1 MSNDNS
7 KKQLIEELVADLRD
21 ETRELTGVLSGLRDS
36 QWDTPTPAAG
46 WTVRDQVTHLAYFD
60 DAAALSL
67 RDAGAFRRRVTAEIA
82 EDGARFPDAI
92 AERNRHRSGAQC
104 LAWFSRSRDAL
115 LDAYLAADPAT
126 RLPWYGP
133 DMGIPS
139 SATARLMETWA
150 HGQDVRDAV
159 GAAPAASPRLRHI
172 ADLGVRT
179 RGFSFQLR
187 GLAVPDEPVLVDL
200 AGPGGEP
207 WTWGPA
213 DAASRVSGD
222 ALDFCLVVTQRR
234 NVADTKL
241 RVDGDAARRWIA
253 VAQAFAGQPTDT
265 RPAGLFT

>member
-1 MSNDNS
+1 MNDNS
-7 KKQLIEELVADLRD
+7 KKHLIEGLVADLRD
-21 ETRELTGVLSGLRDS
+21 ETRELTALLSGLRDS
-36 QWDTPTPAAG
+36 EWGAPTPADG

-67 RDAGAFRRRVTAEIA
+67 RDPDAFRQRVAREVA
-82 EDGARFPDAI
+82 DDGARFPDAV
-92 AERNRHRSGAQC
+92 AERNRHLSGAEC
-104 LAWFSRSRDAL
+104 LSWFSRSRDAL
-115 LDAYLAADPAT
+115 LGAYLAAAPAA

-133 DMGIPS
+133 EMSIPS

-159 GAAPAASPRLRHI
+159 GAAPSASARLRHI

-187 GLAVPDEPVLVDL
+187 GLAVPDAPVLVEL
-200 AGPGGEP
+200 EGPGGES
-207 WTWGPA
+207 WTWGPP
-213 DAASRVSGD
+213 DAASRVSGG

-234 NVADTKL
+234 NVADTGL

-253 VAQAFAGQPTDT
+253 VAQAFAGVPTDP
-265 RPAGLFT
+265 RPAGMFT